1 MNENPVR
8 KNRMRS
14 SENRRSPDHPS
25 LSVAVPAYNEASVI
39 ASTIDRLLT
48 FLRSTGCDFEV
59 IVADDGSTDQTPA
72 IVQSMR
78 LANPELR
85 LTTNGHNMGRG
96 SALRHAFSSAAGSV
110 IAYVDADLPFRL
122 ELLQSSIDLVANGSD
137 IAIVSKYAP
146 GAQFEVPFVRKLAG
160 IGYSVLARIILGI
173 PFYDCQGGM
182 KAMKRDVL
190 LAMTPLVRDD
200 RWGWDTEFLT
210 KAWLRGLK
218 VVEIPATG
226 GGLTTRKSTVN
237 LIRDGR
243 RLLIG
248 LFRLRLGSRPRLRT
262 MTVSREAP
270 NT

>member
-96 SALRHAFSSAAGSV
+96 SALRHAFSSAAKRDRLRGCGSPV
-110 IAYVDADLPFRL
+110 PSRAA
-122 ELLQSSIDLVANGSD
+122 
-137 IAIVSKYAP
+137 AIVNRP
-146 GAQFEVPFVRKLAG
+146 
-160 IGYSVLARIILGI
+160 
-173 PFYDCQGGM
+173 
-182 KAMKRDVL
+182 
-190 LAMTPLVRDD
+190 
-200 RWGWDTEFLT
+200 
-210 KAWLRGLK
+210 
-218 VVEIPATG
+218 
-226 GGLTTRKSTVN
+226 
-237 LIRDGR
+237 R
-243 RLLIG
+243 RE
-248 LFRLRLGSRPRLRT
+248 RLGYRDRF
-262 MTVSREAP
+262 
-270 NT
+270 